1 VGQEA
6 QCTVRFGDRV
16 SAGKALLE
24 SDELLFRGD
33 FRLSIP
39 FRAVQALEARDGQL
53 RVSFPDGLAT
63 FDLGPRAEKWLQ
75 KIRSPRGLLDKLGVK
90 PDSRVRILGVRDATF
105 REELEQR
112 GAEVSDGHGP
122 STDADLVFLAAD
134 STDGLRALDSLRSC
148 IKPNGAIWVISPK
161 GKQARLKDVEIMAAA
176 KEAGLV
182 DVKVVSFSDIHTA
195 LKLVIPLASR

>member
-1 VGQEA
+1 MGQEA
-6 QCTVRFGDRV
+6 HCTVRLGDRV

-39 FRAVQALEARDGQL
+39 FRAVHDVEARDGQL
-53 RVSFPDGLAT
+53 RVSFPDGVAT
-63 FDLGPRAEKWLQ
+63 FDLGPRAEKWLR

-90 PDSRVRILGVRDATF
+90 PYSRVRILGVDDTNF
-105 REELEQR
+105 REQLEQR
-112 GAEVSDGHGP
+112 AAHISDGRDP

-134 STDGLRALDSLRSC
+134 SADDLAALDSLRGC
-148 IKPNGAIWVISPK
+148 IKPNGAIWVVSPK
-161 GKQARLKDVEIMAAA
+161 GKQARLKDVQVMAAA
-176 KEAGLV
+176 KEVGLV
-182 DVKVVSFSDIHTA
+182 DVKVVSFSDTHTA